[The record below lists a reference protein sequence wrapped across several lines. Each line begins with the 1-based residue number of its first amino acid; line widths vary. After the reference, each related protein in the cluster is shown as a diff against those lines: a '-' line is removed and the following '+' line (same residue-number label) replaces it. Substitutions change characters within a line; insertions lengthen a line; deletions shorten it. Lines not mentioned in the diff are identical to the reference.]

1 MDEAERF
8 WTTFEAETGEH
19 VMGRAIGIW
28 HEAGSAK
35 GLWGLMILTDRS
47 FRFKYLPSQ
56 SLILGLF
63 RAPNG
68 NAPAREEVN
77 IVVPLEQILSI
88 KEQEGGWLSR
98 LFGSPFPRV
107 SVSWGPSEA
116 ECRSEDFSIDP
127 STGLVEKLRNT
138 ILK

>member
-8 WTTFEAETGEH
+8 WTAFEAETGEH
-19 VMGRAIGIW
+19 VVGRAIGIW
-28 HEAGSAK
+28 HNPGVSK
-35 GLWGLMILTDRS
+35 GLWGLVILTDRS
-47 FRFKYLPSQ
+47 LRYKYMPSQ

-68 NAPAREEVN
+68 NSPSREEVN
-77 IVVPLEQILSI
+77 IVMPFEQIRSI
-88 KEQEGGWLSR
+88 KEQERGWFSR
-98 LFGSPFPRV
+98 IFGSPFPRV
-107 SVSWGPSEA
+107 SISWGPSEA
-116 ECRSEDFSIDP
+116 ERHSEDFSIDP